1 MKKSINTL
9 LASLLFVSAI
19 AQDAHLSQF
28 YEANIIRNPALTGI
42 FSGDYK
48 INLQY
53 RNQWSALSVPFQ
65 TMLFSAESKKSI
77 GKESGDF
84 ISYGLFTTIDKAG
97 TINMSNSQFYGMLNY
112 NKLLEE
118 YHYTYLSFGFSG
130 GFIQRSFN
138 ASRMIFDNQYQNGT
152 ITTGIGETIASNTL
166 RHYDIG
172 SGLSLNGAM
181 GYENKANYYI
191 GVGLYHINKP
201 DETFRNESFVKLNRK
216 WSIHAG
222 FKSNIGNN
230 LSITALVN
238 YTKQNP
244 FEELVFGAF
253 LNVKPISVINSKNH
267 VILSIGAFNRVNDA
281 YIGVVK
287 CDFKNY
293 AIAISYDATSSALK
307 NYNQGFG
314 AYELSI
320 NWRGF
325 YKFSNNRAM
334 MRCPRFEDLFEP
346 DAY

>member
-1 MKKSINTL
+1 MKKIINTL
-9 LASLLFVSAI
+9 LITLAYCTTN

-28 YEANIIRNPALTGI
+28 YEANILRNPALTGI
-42 FSGDYK
+42 FSGDYR

-65 TMLFSAESKKSI
+65 NMLFSAESKKSV

-84 ISYGLFTTIDKAG
+84 LSYGLSAAIDKAG
-97 TINMSNSQFYGMLNY
+97 TIQMNNSQFYGMLNY
-112 NKLLEE
+112 NKLLED

-138 ASRMIFDNQYQNGT
+138 ASKMIFDNQYQNGLINSSIGEGIAST
-152 ITTGIGETIASNTL
+152 SLTHYDMGTGI
-166 RHYDIG
+166 
-172 SGLSLNGAM
+172 SLNGAM

-201 DETFRNESFVKLNRK
+201 DETFRNESFVKLNQK
-216 WSIHAG
+216 WSAHAG
-222 FKSNIGNN
+222 FKTNIGNN
-230 LSITALVN
+230 LSLTALVN
-238 YTKQNP
+238 YTKQAP
-244 FEELVFGAF
+244 YEEIVFGGF
-253 LNVKPISVINSKNH
+253 INFKPISTINYKNH

-281 YIGVVK
+281 YIGVIK
-287 CDFKNY
+287 CDFKKY

-325 YKFSNNRAM
+325 YKFPNNRAM

>member
-1 MKKSINTL
+1 MKKSINIL
-9 LASLLFVSAI
+9 LASFLFVSAI

-53 RNQWSALSVPFQ
+53 RNQWSALSAPFQ
-65 TMLFSAESKKSI
+65 TMVCTAESKKSI
-77 GKESGDF
+77 ANQSGDF
-84 ISYGLFTTIDKAG
+84 ISYGLFTSIDKAG
-97 TINMSNSQFYGMLNY
+97 TINMSNSQFYAMLNY

-118 YHYTYLSFGFSG
+118 YHFTYLSFGFSG
-130 GFIQRSFN
+130 GFIQRSFD

-152 ITTGIGETIASNTL
+152 ITTSIGETIASNTL

-222 FKSNIGNN
+222 FKSNIGHN

-287 CDFKNY
+287 CDFKSY
-293 AIAISYDATSSALK
+293 AIAISYDATSSSLK
-307 NYNQGFG
+307 NYSQGFG

-325 YKFSNNRAM
+325 YKFPHNKEM
-334 MRCPRFEDLFEP
+334 MRCPRFEDIFEP